1 MNIARIAAIAVLI
14 AFGPAAAQEVEKK
27 VELKVVVAG
36 DGDGTEINWVG
47 DGTDL
52 EGLAVGESRTLT
64 GESGREIT
72 VTRTGEGMQFQVDGE
87 TVVLPDLGMAG
98 HHMAFV
104 DTSGGQF
111 DVEVLGDDSENVDVK
126 VISGGAHVMQ
136 AHHPDGVTI
145 ISDEPLDESV
155 RESIRS
161 VLISAGKDG
170 DVTFIDGNEHAGG
183 VKVIKKRVEVTN

>member
-1 MNIARIAAIAVLI
+1 VNIARIAAIAVLLS
-14 AFGPAAAQEVEKK
+14 FGTASAQEADKN
-27 VELKVVVAG
+27 VELKIVVAG

-47 DGTDL
+47 DGTDI
-52 EGLAVGESRTLT
+52 EGLSVGESRTLT

-72 VTRTGEGMQFQVDGE
+72 VTRTDEGMQFQVDGE
-87 TVVLPDLGMAG
+87 TVVVPDIGMSG

-104 DTSGGQF
+104 DTGGGQY
-111 DVEVLGDDSENVDVK
+111 DVEVLGSDSENVDVK
-126 VISGGAHVMQ
+126 VISGGAHAIK

-161 VLISAGKDG
+161 VLISAGKNG
-170 DVTFIDGNEHAGG
+170 NVTFIDGSDHDGA
-183 VKVIKKRVEVTN
+183 VRVIRKRVEVTN